1 MWRGFVSRTALKS
14 AVFMKQ
20 SGEIVKKSIFARGAA
35 SLAVAATLATG
46 LASTASAQVYG
57 RTAAEQQ
64 TAGSGSSYSTTSC
77 GFYFSGWDTN
87 EKAYYNHCSP
97 YGTRI
102 RVRFS
107 YWPFASY
114 KEINISGGVTNL
126 TDHWALQGRGKVT
139 YACAVGYC

>member
-1 MWRGFVSRTALKS
+1 MSNST
-14 AVFMKQ
+14 
-20 SGEIVKKSIFARGAA
+20 FARAAA

-46 LASTASAQVYG
+46 LATSASAQVAP
-57 RTAAEQQ
+57 RAAAEQQ
-64 TAGSGSSYSTTSC
+64 GPGSGSSYSAANC

-102 RVRFS
+102 RVRFN

-114 KEINISGGVTNL
+114 KEINVMGGVTNL
-126 TDHWALQGRGKVT
+126 TNHWELQGRGKVT